1 MAAADATS
9 KSPSSTGGPP
19 RILAI
24 HAHPDDVEFQ
34 CAGTLA
40 LLAQEGCA
48 ITIATMTPGDCGS
61 AEHSAEEIAEIRR
74 GEARASAA
82 ILGAEYVCLEFR
94 DLSITIDNVSRGKV
108 CEALRR
114 ARPDIVLTAPPVD
127 YMTDHE
133 LTSVLVRE
141 ACFSA
146 SVPNYSTRQ
155 WSPATPLRGIPHLY
169 YVDSV
174 EGIDPF
180 GRPVKPDFIS
190 RRDFDVRDQ
199 AKDAGLPRKPAQ
211 LAPQAARH
219 RRIHGQRRT
228 LVGRPRQRNRRQI
241 RRSLPP
247 ALGAPVPRRQ
257 SPGRAARNPQLAAEG
272 SLDKNRILRHNC
284 LDRPFAKLQESD

>member
-1 MAAADATS
+1 MAGGEAIK
-9 KSPSSTGGPP
+9 KSTSSTEGSP

-40 LLAQEGCA
+40 HLAKQGCA

-61 AEHSAEEIAEIRR
+61 AEYSAEEIAEIRR

-94 DLSITIDNVSRGKV
+94 DLSITVDNVSRGKV
-108 CEALRR
+108 CECLRR

-141 ACFSA
+141 ACFSG

-155 WSPATPLRGIPHLY
+155 WSPAPPLRGIPHLY
-169 YVDSV
+169 YVDSI
-174 EGIDPF
+174 EGVDTF
-180 GRPVKPDFIS
+180 GRPVKPDFIV
-190 RRDFDVRDQ
+190 DVTATFETKQKMLACHESQRNW
-199 AKDAGLPRKPAQ
+199 LRKQHGIDEYMANGERWS
-211 LAPQAARH
+211 AARGKE
-219 RRIHGQRRT
+219 IG
-228 LVGRPRQRNRRQI
+228 VKYGEAFRQHTGHPYPADNR
-241 RRSLPP
+241 
-247 ALGAPVPRRQ
+247 
-257 SPGRAARNPQLAAEG
+257 LAAL
-272 SLDKNRILRHNC
+272 LDMKT
-284 LDRPFAKLQESD
+284 